1 MRQIVVGLTLLFCV
15 ALLGCATE
23 ERNPLEGSW
32 RIAAGHQKTADTAF
46 SYTEGNP
53 STIKMF
59 VGNQVGWFGRWA
71 YRGGDTLT
79 YYGWGTYVV
88 EGSNYTEYIKYHTEK
103 SLVGKAIPLEVE
115 IRNDTLIQ
123 KGPRKIGEYA
133 DGKWEMYEVWVRL
146 K

>member
-1 MRQIVVGLTLLFCV
+1 MRPIAVSLTLLFCF
-15 ALLGCATE
+15 ALPGCASQT
-23 ERNPLEGSW
+23 RNPLEGSW

-46 SYTEGNP
+46 SYAEGNP

-59 VGNQVGWFGRWA
+59 AGNHVGFFGRWVMG
-71 YRGGDTLT
+71 GGDTVT
-79 YYGWGTYVV
+79 YYGWGTYAL
-88 EGSNYTEYIKYHTEK
+88 EGGNYTEFIKDHSIR
-103 SLVGKAIPLEVE
+103 SLIGKVVPLEVE

-133 DGKWEMYEVWVRL
+133 DGKWEIYEVWVRL